1 MGRGRGGFWAYLPLN
16 ASVASE
22 AVPLEITYHVAYL
35 IHQPLRLEDDVAFQG
50 FAVVEEYYEAKLV
63 ESF

>member
-1 MGRGRGGFWAYLPLN
+1 MN

-22 AVPLEITYHVAYL
+22 AVPLEIAYHEAYL
-35 IHQPLRLEDDVAFQG
+35 IHKPLGLEDDVAFQG
-50 FAVVEEYYEAKLV
+50 LAVVEEYDEAKLV